1 MSTVTVETRK
11 LCPECLSAS
20 WLAERFAVDPARIE
34 AMRRTGEL
42 IAVRE
47 PGSTEWL
54 YPAWQLDGK
63 EPKRVIQRI
72 VAAARESGLDEARLY
87 EVLTGRLGM
96 RGKRRLVDL
105 IEEGRDEEV
114 VVAVRSAKPR

>member
-1 MSTVTVETRK
+1 MSTVEARK
-11 LCPECLSAS
+11 LCPECLTSS
-20 WLAERFAVDPARIE
+20 WLAERWAVNPARIE
-34 AMRRTGEL
+34 AMRRGGEL

-54 YPAWQLDGK
+54 YPAWQLDGT
-63 EPKRVIQRI
+63 EPKRVVQRI

-96 RGKRRLVDL
+96 RGDRRLVDL
-105 IEEGRDEEV
+105 IREGRDEEIV
-114 VVAVRSAKPR
+114 AAVRSSKPR